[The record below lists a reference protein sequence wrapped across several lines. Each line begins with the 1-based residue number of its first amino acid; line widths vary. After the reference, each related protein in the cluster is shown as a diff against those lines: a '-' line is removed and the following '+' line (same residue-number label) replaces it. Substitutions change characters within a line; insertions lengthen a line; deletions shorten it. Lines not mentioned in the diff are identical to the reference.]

1 MKPVPGRWRLCWA
14 GLVML
19 AGCSDRG
26 DCPPDFA
33 AFGEQEARAGQ
44 PASLPAERCEPSAAE
59 RSAYFKGRAAGLRW
73 YCAGARLFEE
83 GRLGRS
89 PEIMPCPLDLRETAL
104 AALRTGDELF
114 KAQQRR
120 AEADAAA
127 QAHAAAQRFVESS
140 EAELQRRV
148 AESDI
153 EQLRGLAITRGWL
166 PNPAVSGT
174 LPSLPPPPLLAAPGL
189 ANASEPAVPAPAT
202 TVDLPPAPRNPD

>member
-1 MKPVPGRWRLCWA
+1 MRSLSLVLI
-14 GLVML
+14 GLATL
-19 AGCSDRG
+19 AGCSGRRE
-26 DCPPDFA
+26 CPSDFA
-33 AFGEQEARAGQ
+33 AFGEQEARAGKA
-44 PASLPAERCEPSAAE
+44 ASLPGERCEPSADE

-73 YCAGARLFEE
+73 YCAGPRLFEE
-83 GRLGRS
+83 ARLGRT
-89 PEIMPCPLDLRETAL
+89 PGIMPCPLDLRETAL
-104 AALRTGDELF
+104 AAQRTGDELF

-127 QAHAAAQRFVESS
+127 EAHANAQRFVESS

-174 LPSLPPPPLLAAPGL
+174 LPNLPPPPLLAAPGL
-189 ANASEPAVPAPAT
+189 TNASDPAVQAPGTA
-202 TVDLPPAPRNPD
+202 VDLPPAPRDPD